1 MTGLP
6 GIRGVLSTLD
16 GEEYVVCSQAG
27 LHLGGQGALLQGV
40 VQPCNHYK
48 KQWILSWSLKNAF
61 LDLYDSEQDCLVGFL
76 VLMKCMHILLHHIA
90 SVKELQQDKGMMFY
104 FNNCFYLLI

>member
-1 MTGLP
+1 MTAIPEVELGMTPKRSFGSCDISIHQLEELVAGLP
-6 GIRGVLSTLD
+6 EIRGVLSTLN

-48 KQWILSWSLKNAF
+48 KQWISSWF
-61 LDLYDSEQDCLVGFL
+61 
-76 VLMKCMHILLHHIA
+76 
-90 SVKELQQDKGMMFY
+90 
-104 FNNCFYLLI
+104 